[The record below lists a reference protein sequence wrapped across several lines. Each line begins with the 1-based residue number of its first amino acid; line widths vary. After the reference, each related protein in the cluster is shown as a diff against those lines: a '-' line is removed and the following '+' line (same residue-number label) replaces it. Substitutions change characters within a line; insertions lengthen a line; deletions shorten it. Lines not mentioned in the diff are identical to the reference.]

1 MLLLTSRSEG
11 SPNVVKEALAT
22 ELPVVSTPVGD
33 VAKLVRDVPGSHVRP
48 PDPQALA
55 DALVDALRSGRVPRR
70 RAAVAGLGVA
80 AVARRVI
87 GVYEAVL
94 GARRGRP

>member
-48 PDPQALA
+48 ADPRALA
-55 DALVDALRSGRVPRR
+55 DALADALEKGRLAEGPRGR
-70 RAAVAGLGVA
+70 GGGLGI
-80 AVARRVI
+80 RRTSR
-87 GVYEAVL
+87 
-94 GARRGRP
+94 GASSGSTSTC